1 MKKYLGM
8 IALIMVFLAIFV
20 PFASSN
26 PDGLE
31 KVAVT
36 FGVEEHQPFW
46 NGLMTEYSIEAIG
59 NSYLSTVL
67 AGVFGTSM
75 VLLAT
80 FLLGRAIAPKSR
92 AVSEKQ

>member
-1 MKKYLGM
+1 MKKYFAV
-8 IALIMVFLAIFV
+8 IALIMVFLVILI

-31 KVAVT
+31 KVAAT
-36 FGVEEHQPFW
+36 FGVEEHQPLW
-46 NGLMTEYSIEAIG
+46 NGLMADYSIVAID

-67 AGVFGTSM
+67 AGVFGTFV
-75 VLLAT
+75 VLLVT

-92 AVSEKQ
+92 AVSDKQ